1 MKKRSDYTK
10 KLIKTLWIFRA
21 LNWLCLFLPV
31 IIYVF
36 YALFSGQVPIV
47 GKVTVTF
54 GVLISLILTAFNVI
68 AQKRLRCPIWILL
81 IGLYVAIKEYL
92 LPLVIVLAV
101 TSVLDDF
108 FFTPVISRLTD
119 RKRASETID
128 DRMGDNVR
136 EEI

>member
-81 IGLYVAIKEYL
+81 IGLYIAIKEYL

-128 DRMGDNVR
+128 DRMGENVR